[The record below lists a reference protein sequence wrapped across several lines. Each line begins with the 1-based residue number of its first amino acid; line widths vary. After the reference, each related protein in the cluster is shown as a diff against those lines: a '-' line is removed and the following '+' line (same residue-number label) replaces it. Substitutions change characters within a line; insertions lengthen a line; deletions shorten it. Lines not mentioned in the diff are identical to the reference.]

1 MRLRGRGK
9 GFTYGPTY
17 GPTACLISRR
27 LDTAWHCVRATC
39 PDLGLCLPLRSDIPP
54 SEQVA
59 KNTVSK
65 PLVIVESPTKART
78 IAGFLG
84 KNADITVMSSVGHV
98 RDLPNKRE
106 QLPEDK
112 RESHARL
119 LGVNPDDH
127 FDVVYVVPP
136 NKKKVISELR
146 AALKNADEVYLATD
160 EDREGE
166 AIAWHLLETLKPKVP
181 VKRMVFHEIT
191 PAAIQAAIDNPRDLD
206 LKLVEAQEG
215 RRVLDRLVG
224 YEVSPVL
231 WRKIGRGAPS
241 AGRVQSVAVRLVV
254 DRERAR
260 MAFRSGAWFDI
271 EGAFAAVGVK
281 FGATLSH
288 LDDRRLASGSD
299 FDAATGQLK
308 ESADVVRLD
317 EAGAMALADRL
328 ARAEFRVQSIEAK
341 PFTRRPFAPFTTSS
355 LQQEGSRKLG
365 FPASKTMAVAQRLY
379 ERGYITYMRTDST
392 NLSEQ
397 AITAARTAILERY
410 GDKYLPN
417 EARVYRSKVKNAQEA
432 HEAIRPAGERIRM
445 PEQVAGELD
454 SDERRLYELIWV
466 RTVACQMVDAR
477 GRTTTLLLGATSSAN
492 ETAVFRATGTT
503 WDFLGFR
510 RAYVEG
516 NDDEIDAGEEQEA
529 TLPAVT
535 SGDSVAC
542 ESLTPAGHA
551 TRPPARFTDASLVKE
566 LEERGIGRPSTY
578 ASVIQTI
585 QDRGYVW
592 RKGQALIPHWNAFA
606 VINLL
611 ERHFGHLVDY
621 GFTAAMEEALDVI
634 ARGEGESEKWLHSFY
649 FGNGQVGLR
658 ELVEDEHLALIDP
671 RSISIV
677 PIGDDDGV
685 PVIVRV
691 GRYGAY
697 VQRGEDAEG
706 ATASLPDEV
715 IPDELTVEQAMELI
729 ARKAEGPRTIGNDP
743 VTDKPIYVMAG
754 PYGPYVQLGDQEDGK
769 KKKPPRASL
778 FKSMD
783 VDTLSLD
790 QALSLLTLPR
800 IVGTDEEG
808 REIVASPGRFG
819 PYIRREDG
827 ETRSMVEEEQLLTI
841 TLEECLALLAQP
853 KLRGRRAAKPPL
865 LELGPSPETGGNIRV
880 LEGRF
885 GAYTTDGITNATIPR
900 STDPTTLT
908 LEDAVILLRARAE
921 LNESSPRPTRGA
933 KKTGVKKA
941 AAKKSPAK
949 KPAKKTSGIEKTVKK
964 VVKKKSAAKKTAS
977 KKP

>member
-1 MRLRGRGK
+1 M
-9 GFTYGPTY
+9 
-17 GPTACLISRR
+17 
-27 LDTAWHCVRATC
+27 
-39 PDLGLCLPLRSDIPP
+39 
-54 SEQVA
+54 
-59 KNTVSK
+59 SK
-65 PLVIVESPTKART
+65 PLIIVESPTKART
-78 IAGFLG
+78 ITGFLG
-84 KNADITVMSSVGHV
+84 RDGASDVVVMSSVGHV
-98 RDLPNKRE
+98 RDLPNKRD
-106 QLPEDK
+106 QLPQDK
-112 RESHARL
+112 RDSHARL

-136 NKKKVISELR
+136 NKKKVISELK

-191 PAAIQAAIDNPRDLD
+191 PAAIQDAIDNPRDLD

-271 EGAFAAVGVK
+271 EGLFFAEQVK
-281 FGATLSH
+281 FAATLSH
-288 LDDRRLASGSD
+288 LDDRKLASGSD

-308 ESADVVRLD
+308 DSADVVRLD
-317 EAGAMALADRL
+317 EAGAIALRDRL
-328 ARAEFRVQSIEAK
+328 IGSEFRVQSIEAK
-341 PFTRRPFAPFTTSS
+341 PFTRRPYAPFTTSS
-355 LQQEGSRKLG
+355 LQQESSRKLG

-397 AITAARTAILERY
+397 AVTAARGAILERY
-410 GDKYLPN
+410 GDQYLPA
-417 EARVYRSKVKNAQEA
+417 EPRIYKSKVKNAQEA

-445 PEQVAGELD
+445 PEEVAGELD
-454 SDERRLYELIWV
+454 TDERRLYELIWV

-477 GRTTTLLLGATSSAN
+477 GRTTTLLLGATSTA
-492 ETAVFRATGTT
+492 EERAVFRATGTT

-510 RAYVEG
+510 KAYVEG
-516 NDDEIDAGEEQEA
+516 NDEEQAASLDDQEA
-529 TLPAVT
+529 TLPNVS
-535 SGDSVAC
+535 SGDRAAC
-542 ESLTPAGHA
+542 ESLAPAGHA

-592 RKGQALIPHWNAFA
+592 RKGQALIPRWNAFA

-649 FGNGQVGLR
+649 FGNGQMGLR
-658 ELVEDEHLALIDP
+658 ELVADEHLATIDP
-671 RSISIV
+671 RSVSIV
-677 PIGDDDGV
+677 PIGHDDEV
-685 PVIVRV
+685 EVIVRV

-697 VQRGEDAEG
+697 VQRGEDADG
-706 ATASLPDEV
+706 ATASLPEDV
-715 IPDELTVEQAMELI
+715 VPDELTVEQALELI
-729 ARKAEGPRTIGNDP
+729 ARKAEGPRTIGDDP
-743 VTDKPIYVMAG
+743 ETGKPIYVMAG
-754 PYGPYVQLGDQEDGK
+754 PYGPYVQLGDQEEGK
-769 KKKPPRASL
+769 KKKPQRASL

-783 VDTLSLD
+783 TESLSLE

-800 IVGTDEEG
+800 VVGVDEEG

-819 PYIRREDG
+819 PYLRREDG
-827 ETRSMVEEEQLLTI
+827 DSRSLKDEEQLLTI
-841 TLEECLALLAQP
+841 TLQECVAIYALP
-853 KLRGRRAAKPPL
+853 KQRGRGAAKPPL
-865 LELGPSPETGGNIRV
+865 QELGDSPVTGKLIRV

-885 GAYTTDGITNATIPR
+885 GAYVTDGVTNATIPR
-900 STDPTTLT
+900 STDPTTLNV
-908 LEDAVILLRARAE
+908 EDALMLLRARAE
-921 LNESSPRPTRGA
+921 LNESSPRPVRGA
-933 KKTGVKKA
+933 KKATAKKA
-941 AAKKSPAK
+941 TAKKTTAK
-949 KPAKKTSGIEKTVKK
+949 KATAKKASAKKTAKKTSGIETTVKK
-964 VVKKKSAAKKTAS
+964 VVKKSAVKKAAKKTS
-977 KKP
+977 

>member
-1 MRLRGRGK
+1 
-9 GFTYGPTY
+9 
-17 GPTACLISRR
+17 
-27 LDTAWHCVRATC
+27 
-39 PDLGLCLPLRSDIPP
+39 
-54 SEQVA
+54 
-59 KNTVSK
+59 
-65 PLVIVESPTKART
+65 
-78 IAGFLG
+78 
-84 KNADITVMSSVGHV
+84 MSSVGHV
-98 RDLPNKRE
+98 RDLPNKRD
-106 QLPEDK
+106 QLPDDK

-136 NKKKVISELR
+136 NKKKVISELK

-191 PAAIQAAIDNPRDLD
+191 PSAIQEAIDNPRELD

-215 RRVLDRLVG
+215 RRVLDRIVG

-260 MAFRSGAWFDI
+260 MAFRSGSWFDI
-271 EGAFAAVGVK
+271 EGAFSAESVK
-281 FGATLSH
+281 FAATLSH
-288 LDDRRLASGSD
+288 LNDTKLASGTD

-308 ESADVVRLD
+308 ESANVVRLD
-317 EAGAMALADRL
+317 EAGALALAQRL
-328 ARAEFRVQSIEAK
+328 RDSEFRVQSIEAK

-355 LQQEGSRKLG
+355 LQQEGGRKLG
-365 FPASKTMAVAQRLY
+365 YPASKTMAVAQRLY

-397 AITAARTAILERY
+397 AIGAARAAILERY
-410 GDKYLPN
+410 GSQYLPDA
-417 EARVYRSKVKNAQEA
+417 ARVYKSKVKNAQEA

-445 PEQVAGELD
+445 PEEVAGELD

-477 GRTTTLLLGATSSAN
+477 GRTTTLLLGATSNTN
-492 ETAVFRATGTT
+492 ENAVFRATGTT

-516 NDDEIDAGEEQEA
+516 NDDETETNDEQEA
-529 TLPAVT
+529 TLPNVDR
-535 SGDSVAC
+535 GDPVVC
-542 ESLTPAGHA
+542 RSLTPAGHA

-592 RKGQALIPHWNAFA
+592 RKGQALIPRWNAFA

-621 GFTAAMEEALDVI
+621 SFTATMEEALDAI
-634 ARGEGESEKWLHSFY
+634 ASGQGESEKWLHSFY
-649 FGNGQVGLR
+649 FGDGQIGLR
-658 ELVEDEHLALIDP
+658 ELVADEHLATIDP
-671 RSISIV
+671 RSVSIV
-677 PIGDDDGV
+677 PIGEDDGV
-685 PVIVRV
+685 QVIVRV

-706 ATASLPDEV
+706 ATASLPEDV
-715 IPDELTVEQAMELI
+715 VPDELTVEMALELI

-743 VTDKPIYVMAG
+743 ETQKPIYVMAG
-754 PYGPYVQLGDQEDGK
+754 PYGPYVQLGDQEENK
-769 KKKPPRASL
+769 KKKPQRASL
-778 FKSMD
+778 FKAMD
-783 VDTLSLD
+783 VDTLTLEE
-790 QALSLLTLPR
+790 ALSLLTLPR
-800 IVGTDEEG
+800 TVGVDDEG

-819 PYIRREDG
+819 PYLRREDG
-827 ETRSMVEEEQLLTI
+827 DSRSLTEESQLLTI
-841 TLEECLALLAQP
+841 TLEECVAIYAQP
-853 KLRGRRAAKPPL
+853 KQRGRGAAKPPL
-865 LELGPSPETGGNIRV
+865 VELGPSELTGKPIRV

-885 GAYTTDGITNATIPR
+885 GAYVTDGVTNATIPR
-900 STDPTTLT
+900 STDPTTLN
-908 LEDAVILLRARAE
+908 LEDALILLRARAE
-921 LNESSPRPTRGA
+921 LNESSPRPVRGA
-933 KKTGVKKA
+933 KKTTTKKTTAKKAPAKKA
-941 AAKKSPAK
+941 AR
-949 KPAKKTSGIEKTVKK
+949 KPAKTSGIEKTVKR
-964 VVKKKSAAKKTAS
+964 VVKKTTAAKKAAA
-977 KKP
+977 KKSAPKKQS